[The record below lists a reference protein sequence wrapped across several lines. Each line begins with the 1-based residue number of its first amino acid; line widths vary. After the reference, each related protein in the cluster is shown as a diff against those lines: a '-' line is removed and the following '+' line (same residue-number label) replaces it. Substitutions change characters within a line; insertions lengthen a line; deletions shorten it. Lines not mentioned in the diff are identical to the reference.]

1 MFPVQVMGI
10 LLIFISFLFLK
21 KRKINYCLMYIIN
34 FEAMGKAIYLGRIKG
49 ENRIFRGEKERK
61 EREKKKLLLGHKEK
75 KKALESQYSHSS
87 FYILIGKIIHNSCI

>member
-10 LLIFISFLFLK
+10 LLIFISFLFFK

-34 FEAMGKAIYLGRIKG
+34 FEAIGKAIYLGRIKEG

-61 EREKKKLLLGHKEK
+61 ERERKEK
-75 KKALESQYSHSS
+75 VTFGTQGRLFKVNIVTAH
-87 FYILIGKIIHNSCI
+87 FTF